1 MKNLKKTLALLLALC
16 MILALAACGQKA
28 PAEAP
33 AAEAAPAAETA
44 PAADAAPAPQ
54 ETKWLRMATNFA
66 YPSLDAHKDYYGWY
80 TQIYGMTETLY
91 RINADMSVSP
101 LLAKDSSVSED
112 GLTWTFTLADACFSN
127 GNPVTADMVARN
139 FQRLIEVNE
148 RYDDWADFTFTAG
161 LPDHAR
167 RADGP
172 RVCGHGSGRHH
183 RF

>member
-80 TQIYGMTETLY
+80 TQICCGRCTC
-91 RINADMSVSP
+91 RGCRPGPAGDQ
-101 LLAKDSSVSED
+101 
-112 GLTWTFTLADACFSN
+112 
-127 GNPVTADMVARN
+127 VA
-139 FQRLIEVNE
+139 
-148 RYDDWADFTFTAG
+148 
-161 LPDHAR
+161 
-167 RADGP
+167 ADGHKLRLSQP
-172 RVCGHGSGRHH
+172 GRP
-183 RF
+183 